1 MKKETFAVI
10 PRESE
15 KELSGGL
22 LHSIAIGL
30 LFLSTLFVLSAW
42 MVFHVLIWRALIF
55 GASVSVIC
63 GLVIW
68 LIHKGQKRFAG
79 LTLVAFLWLMVSF
92 GAYTAGGVNAPIF
105 VGYAAVIVIA
115 ALVLGMRTGTV
126 VIILTAGFGGFLAY
140 AEANS
145 LLPEHFDYPPIARLF
160 IYIFFFFVIILIQK
174 TAVDTTSKAIERAS
188 ASESQYRTFLENIA
202 SVTYIND
209 LSPDVLTTY
218 VSPQVKN
225 ILGYT
230 QEEFMTNPSLWMEIL
245 FAEDHERVFHES
257 KRTSETGEPFSM
269 EYRVVAKDRRV
280 VWVRDEATLVRNEM
294 GQPQYWLGVWTD
306 ITNSKNSESA
316 QLDTLDALLRRTN
329 QLQTASEVSSAATSI
344 LELSEL
350 LPKVVE
356 LIRSHFDYYYV
367 GIFLVDEKRE
377 MAVLRAATGE
387 AGKQLLAAQ
396 HALEVGNTSMIGWC
410 VANDRARI
418 ALDVGKEAIRFKN
431 PVLPLSRSELAL
443 PLRARGQVIGAMTI
457 QSVVEAAFT
466 DADITALQ
474 TMADQVGNA
483 IETARLFDER
493 SSLINELEAKNAE
506 LERFSYTVSHDLKS
520 PLVTIRGFV
529 GYLWE
534 DAKKGDLT
542 RFEKDMQRVVN
553 AAEVMQNLLNDLLEL
568 SRVGRVINSLEDIK
582 FGEIV
587 METFN
592 LILSPP
598 LREKI
603 KFEVQEDMPAIHCD
617 RIRIV
622 EVLQNLVSNSIKF
635 MGDQP
640 EPHIQIGFAG
650 RDDVKGYPI
659 FFVKDNGSGIEPQ
672 HHERVFN
679 LFSRL
684 NPEMEGTGIGLA
696 IVKRVI
702 EVHGGR
708 IWLESQG
715 VNKGSTFF
723 FTLPPAE

>member
-55 GASVSVIC
+55 GASVSAIC

-68 LIHKGQKRFAG
+68 SIRKGQKRFAG

-105 VGYAAVIVIA
+105 IGYAAVIVIA
-115 ALVLGMRTGTV
+115 ALVLGMRTGAV

-140 AEANS
+140 AEAS
-145 LLPEHFDYPPIARLF
+145 SILPEHFDYPPIARLF
-160 IYIFFFFVIILIQK
+160 IYTFFFFVIILIQK
-174 TAVDTTSKAIERAS
+174 TAVDTTRKAIERAS

-245 FAEDHERVFHES
+245 FAEDYERVFHES

-542 RFEKDMQRVVN
+542 RFEKDMQRVIN

-587 METFN
+587 TETFN

-603 KFEVQEDMPAIHCD
+603 KFEVQENMPTIHCD

-659 FFVKDNGSGIEPQ
+659 FFIKDNGSGIEPQ

-715 VNKGSTFF
+715 ANKGSTFF

>member
-1 MKKETFAVI
+1 
-10 PRESE
+10 
-15 KELSGGL
+15 
-22 LHSIAIGL
+22 
-30 LFLSTLFVLSAW
+30 
-42 MVFHVLIWRALIF
+42 
-55 GASVSVIC
+55 
-63 GLVIW
+63 
-68 LIHKGQKRFAG
+68 
-79 LTLVAFLWLMVSF
+79 
-92 GAYTAGGVNAPIF
+92 
-105 VGYAAVIVIA
+105 
-115 ALVLGMRTGTV
+115 
-126 VIILTAGFGGFLAY
+126 
-140 AEANS
+140 
-145 LLPEHFDYPPIARLF
+145 
-160 IYIFFFFVIILIQK
+160 
-174 TAVDTTSKAIERAS
+174 
-188 ASESQYRTFLENIA
+188 
-202 SVTYIND
+202 
-209 LSPDVLTTY
+209 
-218 VSPQVKN
+218 
-225 ILGYT
+225 
-230 QEEFMTNPSLWMEIL
+230 
-245 FAEDHERVFHES
+245 
-257 KRTSETGEPFSM
+257 
-269 EYRVVAKDRRV
+269 
-280 VWVRDEATLVRNEM
+280 
-294 GQPQYWLGVWTD
+294 
-306 ITNSKNSESA
+306 
-316 QLDTLDALLRRTN
+316 
-329 QLQTASEVSSAATSI
+329 
-344 LELSEL
+344 
-350 LPKVVE
+350 
-356 LIRSHFDYYYV
+356 
-367 GIFLVDEKRE
+367 
-377 MAVLRAATGE
+377 
-387 AGKQLLAAQ
+387 
-396 HALEVGNTSMIGWC
+396 
-410 VANDRARI
+410 
-418 ALDVGKEAIRFKN
+418 
-431 PVLPLSRSELAL
+431 LPLSRSELAL

-592 LILSPP
+592 LILSPS

-640 EPHIQIGFAG
+640 EPCIQIGFAG